1 MKPEH
6 ELFIKG
12 MVLHGDKRRAYRE
25 AYPEVSDESA
35 RTAANR
41 LLRDPGVYNRIMEV
55 SQRARQRA
63 LEELDDEAFEMA
75 QQQLLTVREKRVALS
90 EMVNGN
96 YKRKRYIK
104 LKDKVEVVYED
115 ISVYAVLRAIELD
128 SKLSGELTTS
138 RAKEIEKDLKKQP
151 IAGTYQIYIG
161 GDRFDGE
168 KKEQESPVEVTRESC
183 ENPMLHINWTAE
195 DEADLLKAAPLNWP
209 VEEIQLATASLKDK
223 YELQMFK
230 DDTFLRWL
238 IKAPKTLDEGDS
250 RWAGVLLAQLRRY
263 DVVEQEM
270 NIPTKPEQNGTKNIP
285 QPISLPFKQDMKI
298 LMVCLG
304 NICRSPIAE
313 GLMRH
318 KIKQHGLNWEVASAG
333 TESYHIGEAPHQFS
347 QNICQ
352 VKGVDISAQRAQK
365 FTAADFA
372 KYDKIYAMAGDVYEE
387 IERIGGRKADM
398 DKVEYF
404 LNELEPA
411 SNGNVPDPWYG
422 TEEGYA
428 TVYELIDRTC
438 DAIIEKYK
446 KH

>member
-6 ELFIKG
+6 ELFVKG
-12 MVLHGDKRRAYRE
+12 MIQHGDKRRAYQS
-25 AYPEVSDESA
+25 AYPGVSPESA

-41 LLRDPGVYNRIMEV
+41 LLRDPEIFNRILDITR
-55 SQRARQRA
+55 RARNRA

-75 QQQLLTVREKRVALS
+75 QQQLLTIREKRAALT

-128 SKLSGELTTS
+128 SKLSGELTPGA
-138 RAKEIEKDLKKQP
+138 RKIDKELKKELV
-151 IAGTYQIYIG
+151 AGTYQIFIG
-161 GDRFDGE
+161 GDELDGE
-168 KKEQESPVEVTRESC
+168 KNTAEAPAEVTQASC
-183 ENPMLHINWTAE
+183 TNPMLHINWTQA
-195 DEADLLKAAPLNWP
+195 DETALENEPPLNWP
-209 VEEIQLATASLKDK
+209 VEEVQAATATLKEQ
-223 YELQMFK
+223 YELEMFK

-238 IKAPKTLDEGDS
+238 IKAPQTHDEGHS
-250 RWAGVLLAQLRRY
+250 RWAGVLLAQLRRHG
-263 DVVEQEM
+263 
-270 NIPTKPEQNGTKNIP
+270 IPEHETHTPPKTEQNGTKNIP

-333 TESYHIGEAPHQFS
+333 AESYHIGEAPHQFS
-347 QNICQ
+347 QNICRL
-352 VKGVDISAQRAQK
+352 KGVDISAQRARK
-365 FTAADFA
+365 FTAVDFA
-372 KYDKIYAMAGDVYEE
+372 EYDKIYAMADDVYEE
-387 IERIGGRKADM
+387 IARIGGHKADM
-398 DKVEYF
+398 ARVEYF

-422 TEEGYA
+422 PEEGYT

-438 DAIIEKYK
+438 NAIIEKYK